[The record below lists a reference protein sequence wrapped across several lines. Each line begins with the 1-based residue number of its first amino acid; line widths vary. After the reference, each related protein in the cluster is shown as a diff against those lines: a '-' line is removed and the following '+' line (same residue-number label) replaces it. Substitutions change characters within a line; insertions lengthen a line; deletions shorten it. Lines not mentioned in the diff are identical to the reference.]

1 MSMAFDPTGLVWARQ
16 NNDGNSTLATINPI
30 SNATQFFTYG
40 NTYTNVA
47 NRGFDDVQFS
57 NGATF
62 LSETNPASPSD
73 SILLELTNS
82 LASPPLQLKG
92 LLAAGAITDPDSLI
106 LLPNGDLALTGEAD
120 QTIVF
125 IHNPG
130 TAGQTVS
137 YLPLLGV
144 GSGLP
149 DDTAFRNSTQGLF
162 FYADTGANLIYEVS
176 GFRTCAGLRIYRR
189 RKRIRQSQYEHWQKK
204 RPALRQTPIELTRP
218 FSRKHE
224 HGSGLLFPRSLS
236 RLDCSSVYVQGAVI
250 AVLLAIAESPRMNA
264 DDCLSLDPLGRVEG
278 GDGIVED
285 SHVADVCPQPT
296 IPDPLDDLTQLGA
309 IGYDEEVDSQAASG
323 PCIGRADRK
332 SVV

>member
-1 MSMAFDPTGLVWARQ
+1 VVQHQWTVAGNVDGLRIDPTGLVWARQ
-16 NNDGNSTLATINPI
+16 NNDGNSTLTTISPI

-40 NTYTNVA
+40 NTYYQRCESWVRRCA
-47 NRGFDDVQFS
+47 VQQWRDLLERDD
-57 NGATF
+57 
-62 LSETNPASPSD
+62 PASPSD
-73 SILLELTNS
+73 PILLELTYS

-106 LLPNGDLALTGEAD
+106 LMPNGDLALTGEAD

-149 DDTAFRNSTQGLF
+149 DDTAFPNSTQGLF

-189 RKRIRQSQYEHWQKK
+189 RKNEFGS
-204 RPALRQTPIELTRP
+204 LNTSTGLVTPIFTGVSPHGLTFVPTPEPSSLCALVTIVLFGGADDVGAGLGCHRTDDACTLHQDALPRP
-218 FSRKHE
+218 K
-224 HGSGLLFPRSLS
+224 
-236 RLDCSSVYVQGAVI
+236 A
-250 AVLLAIAESPRMNA
+250 AVLEQALPRGQARAVKQRFWNVDRRSPTT
-264 DDCLSLDPLGRVEG
+264 DW
-278 GDGIVED
+278 
-285 SHVADVCPQPT
+285 
-296 IPDPLDDLTQLGA
+296 
-309 IGYDEEVDSQAASG
+309 
-323 PCIGRADRK
+323 
-332 SVV
+332 